1 MMQSC
6 RQRLL
11 LLCLT
16 AAVAMNMLGNTAVAA
31 KEVAPGVKNL
41 TNMALSVIPHNVN
54 SSVVTKLVIERN
66 LITLNELDR
75 QALVSYPLL
84 EELHLDGNWVTAVP
98 ANYCSVVPHLR
109 VLSLSRNNISRLD
122 PEAFFGLDDL
132 TELDLS
138 HNQLTS
144 LPSQLLRGMN
154 GLKKL
159 NLQENPWNCSCPL
172 LSSIVEVTAANISIG
187 APGVTCAFPEAKAG
201 KDLYETTAACYP
213 SLTFT
218 ADPQTP
224 ATPVNTQQSRTTSAM
239 LKTTLSSSQDQSN
252 DWTPVF
258 GNTWKFT
265 ACVVALAL
273 TTSML
278 IVCAIK
284 GPSWYKLFHNYRH
297 RRLNQQEDDEDNFA
311 STVFSEIERY
321 HNHQTFTFEHQNGQT
336 EEEED
341 GYFEDPYIRRE
352 E

>member
-31 KEVAPGVKNL
+31 KEVAPQGVKNL

-54 SSVVTKLVIERN
+54 SCVVTKLVIERN

-75 QALVSYPLL
+75 QALRDERPKEPS
-84 EELHLDGNWVTAVP
+84 
-98 ANYCSVVPHLR
+98 
-109 VLSLSRNNISRLD
+109 
-122 PEAFFGLDDL
+122 FFPIIPI
-132 TELDLS
+132 
-138 HNQLTS
+138 
-144 LPSQLLRGMN
+144 LPQ
-154 GLKKL
+154 
-159 NLQENPWNCSCPL
+159 P
-172 LSSIVEVTAANISIG
+172 
-187 APGVTCAFPEAKAG
+187 
-201 KDLYETTAACYP
+201 
-213 SLTFT
+213 
-218 ADPQTP
+218 
-224 ATPVNTQQSRTTSAM
+224 
-239 LKTTLSSSQDQSN
+239 